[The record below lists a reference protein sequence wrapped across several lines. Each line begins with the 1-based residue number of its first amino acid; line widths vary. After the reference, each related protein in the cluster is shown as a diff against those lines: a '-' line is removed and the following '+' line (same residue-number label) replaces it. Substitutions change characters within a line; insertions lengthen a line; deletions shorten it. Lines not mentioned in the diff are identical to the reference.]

1 VSALLARTPL
11 CSSLRGT
18 SDIAASIKKV
28 KDLELGGD
36 HGSARREADWNTW
49 RTATNFENTVLLAS
63 ALGLHRDHKRGHTH
77 IVFKAMEYVP
87 SERQLWRRFR
97 VAQAAVF
104 RIADVLQEIEH
115 IMNINPGEGRE
126 YIDDLI
132 KSVRIHEEVPIFE
145 LLFGKDIPQT
155 WLGGS
160 EGAIRLCPANTD
172 CTYLA
177 GSYKIHLLRPDLH
190 EPNWRGLINRGAT
203 PPEPMKLIRKDIQDV
218 EHVFD

>member
-36 HGSARREADWNTW
+36 HGSARRQADWNTW

-63 ALGLHRDHKRGHTH
+63 ALGLHRDRKRGHTH
-77 IVFKAMEYVP
+77 IVFKAMEYIP
-87 SERQLWRRFR
+87 SERQLWKRFR

-104 RIADVLQEIEH
+104 RIADVLQEIEGLL
-115 IMNINPGEGRE
+115 NINPGEGRE
-126 YIDDLI
+126 YIDDLT
-132 KSVRIHEEVPIFE
+132 KSVRMDEEVPIFE
-145 LLFGKDIPQT
+145 LLFVKGSPA

-160 EGAIRLCPANTD
+160 ERAMGLRPANTD
-172 CTYLA
+172 CACLT
-177 GSYKIHLLRPDLH
+177 GGYKVLQLRPDLH
-190 EPNWRGLINRGAT
+190 EPNWRALINRGGT
-203 PPEPMKLIRKDIQDV
+203 PPEPMKLVRKGIQDV